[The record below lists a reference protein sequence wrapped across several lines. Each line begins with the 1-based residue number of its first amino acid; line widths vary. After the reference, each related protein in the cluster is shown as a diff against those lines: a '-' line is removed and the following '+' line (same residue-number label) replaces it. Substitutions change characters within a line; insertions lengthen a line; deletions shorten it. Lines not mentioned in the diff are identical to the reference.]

1 MVIQEVAINVEES
14 HDNNGDNQDNVEE
27 IINNEQDIQEP
38 EASEEVEPTPKRRGR
53 PPGAKNKAKSKP
65 KAAPV
70 IKRSVSRRRPP
81 TPEDSESEEEEYEP
95 PPRPRRRQQ
104 QVDPNPMQTVA
115 AEMLHMMQTQ
125 NQNRQQARVNKYAS
139 WFPQSFA

>member
-1 MVIQEVAINVEES
+1 MAIEEIPLIVEENVE
-14 HDNNGDNQDNVEE
+14 DNQEIVEDNQENVE
-27 IINNEQDIQEP
+27 DIQEP

-81 TPEDSESEEEEYEP
+81 TPEDSEESEEEEP
-95 PPRPRRRQQ
+95 PPRSRRRQQ
-104 QVDPNPMQTVA
+104 EVDPDPMRTVA
-115 AEMLHMMQTQ
+115 AEMLHLMQTQ
-125 NQNRQQARVNKYAS
+125 NQNRHQARVNKYAS
-139 WFPQSFA
+139 WFPQRYA

>member
-1 MVIQEVAINVEES
+1 MVIQEVPINVEE
-14 HDNNGDNQDNVEE
+14 NVEDNQEIVEDNQENVE
-27 IINNEQDIQEP
+27 DIQEP

-65 KAAPV
+65 KAAPI

-81 TPEDSESEEEEYEP
+81 TPEDSEESEEEEEYQP

-104 QVDPNPMQTVA
+104 EVDPNPMRTVA
-115 AEMLHMMQTQ
+115 AEMLHLMHSQSA
-125 NQNRQQARVNKYAS
+125 NRQQARVNKYAS
-139 WFPQSFA
+139 WFPQSYA

>member
-1 MVIQEVAINVEES
+1 MAIEEIPLIVEENVE
-14 HDNNGDNQDNVEE
+14 DNQEIVEE

-81 TPEDSESEEEEYEP
+81 TPEDSEESEEEEP
-95 PPRPRRRQQ
+95 PPRSRRRQQ
-104 QVDPNPMQTVA
+104 EVDPDPMRTVA
-115 AEMLHMMQTQ
+115 AEMLHLMQSQ
-125 NQNRQQARVNKYAS
+125 SANRQQARVNKYAS
-139 WFPQSFA
+139 WFPQSYA

>member
-1 MVIQEVAINVEES
+1 MAIEEIPLNDGEIVEE
-14 HDNNGDNQDNVEE
+14 NQENVEE
-27 IINNEQDIQEP
+27 IINNQEIQP
-38 EASEEVEPTPKRRGR
+38 EVSEVEPTPKRRGR

-65 KAAPV
+65 KPV
-70 IKRSVSRRRPP
+70 PVVKRSTRRRPP
-81 TPEDSESEEEEYEP
+81 TPEDSEESEEEEYEP
-95 PPRPRRRQQ
+95 PPRSRRRQQ

>member
-1 MVIQEVAINVEES
+1 MAIEEIPLNVEE
-14 HDNNGDNQDNVEE
+14 NVEDNLE
-27 IINNEQDIQEP
+27 IVGGIINNEEEIQEP

-81 TPEDSESEEEEYEP
+81 TPEDSEESEEEEEYEP
-95 PPRPRRRQQ
+95 PPKSRRRQQ
-104 QVDPNPMQTVA
+104 EVDPNPMRTVA
-115 AEMLHMMQTQ
+115 AEMLHLMQSQ
-125 NQNRQQARVNKYAS
+125 SANRQQARVNKYAS
-139 WFPQSFA
+139 WFPQSYA

>member
-1 MVIQEVAINVEES
+1 MAIEEIPLIVEENVE
-14 HDNNGDNQDNVEE
+14 DNQEIVEDNQENVE
-27 IINNEQDIQEP
+27 DIQEP

-53 PPGAKNKAKSKP
+53 PPGAKNKAKPKP
-65 KAAPV
+65 RPPPV

-104 QVDPNPMQTVA
+104 QVDPNPMRTVA
-115 AEMLHMMQTQ
+115 AEMLDLMQSQ
-125 NQNRQQARVNKYAS
+125 SANRQQARVNKYAS
-139 WFPQSFA
+139 WFQQSYV

>member
-1 MVIQEVAINVEES
+1 MAIEEVPINVEES
-14 HDNNGDNQDNVEE
+14 HVNIGDNQE
-27 IINNEQDIQEP
+27 IINNEEAIQEP

-53 PPGAKNKAKSKP
+53 PPGAKNKPKAKP

-81 TPEDSESEEEEYEP
+81 TPEDSEESEEEEYEP

-104 QVDPNPMQTVA
+104 EVDPNPMRTVA
-115 AEMLHMMQTQ
+115 AEMLHLMQSQ
-125 NQNRQQARVNKYAS
+125 SANRQQARVNKYAS
-139 WFPQSFA
+139 WFPQSYV

>member
-1 MVIQEVAINVEES
+1 MAIEEIPLNDEGIVEDNQESVEEL
-14 HDNNGDNQDNVEE
+14 
-27 IINNEQDIQEP
+27 INNEQDIQEP

-81 TPEDSESEEEEYEP
+81 TPEDSEESEEEEP
-95 PPRPRRRQQ
+95 PPRSRRRQQ
-104 QVDPNPMQTVA
+104 EVDPDPMRTVA
-115 AEMLHMMQTQ
+115 AEMLHLMQSQ
-125 NQNRQQARVNKYAS
+125 SANRQQARVNKYAS
-139 WFPQSFA
+139 WFPQSYA

>member
-1 MVIQEVAINVEES
+1 MAIEEIPLIVEENVE
-14 HDNNGDNQDNVEE
+14 DNQEIVEDNQENVE
-27 IINNEQDIQEP
+27 DIQEP

-81 TPEDSESEEEEYEP
+81 PTPEDSEESEEEEP
-95 PPRPRRRQQ
+95 PPRSRRRQQ
-104 QVDPNPMQTVA
+104 EVDPNPMRTVA
-115 AEMLHMMQTQ
+115 AEMLHMMQSQ
-125 NQNRQQARVNKYAS
+125 SANRQQARVNKYAS
-139 WFPQSFA
+139 WFPQSYA